1 MSRFVVCSSDVAVS
15 VLSVSEFI
23 SVEGLALVPKSK
35 RQMRFYEDERPFA
48 VQIFGGQPERMRM
61 AAEMAEEIGAD
72 ILDVNCGCPAPKVVK
87 HGGGSG
93 LLKDHSRLETILKEI
108 KKAIKIPL
116 TVKIR
121 AGFYDHTINAV
132 DTAKLAEACGAEHI
146 ALHGRTKE
154 QGYRGLA
161 NWDLVKQVKEVV
173 TVPVSGSGDVTTIE
187 GAFAKF
193 RETGCD
199 GVLIGRGAMANPWIF
214 RQIED
219 AMHQREIFEPT
230 LADKR
235 AILHE
240 RFDLLREDMPG
251 TPAIN
256 RMKQLAGQFTR
267 GLQGGALFR
276 TSIYHS
282 HSVEEVL
289 DRIEEYFDAVESGR
303 PYYGE
308 AGVPIEDGPE
318 LILLRD
324 RQPRITQFFVRLSR
338 CRQFSWTIAGI
349 QLYRLRVSLVAE
361 SVYSYHDLL
370 IVSRFFI
377 SLLFRVFRCLFQL
390 LFRRRGLDGWLSPRS
405 HQPQSLNQLAF
416 LSFGKVIKFYIERIQ
431 DLFEF
436 LLCI

>member
-1 MSRFVVCSSDVAVS
+1 MPEIKPFKIRNIEINPPLILSPMAGVTDVSFRRLLKRRGGVG
-15 VLSVSEFI
+15 LSVSEFI
-23 SVEGLALVPKSK
+23 SVEGLTRSNPKSK

-61 AAEMAEEIGAD
+61 AAEMAEEVGAD

-93 LLKDHSRLETILKEI
+93 LLKDHRWLEEILTEI

-121 AGFYDHTINAV
+121 AGFYDHTINAIE
-132 DTAKLAEACGAEHI
+132 TAKLAEGCGVEHI

-161 NWDLVKQVKEVV
+161 NWDLVRQIKEVV
-173 TVPVSGSGDVTTIE
+173 KVPVSGSGDVTTIE
-187 GAFAKF
+187 DAFEKF

-219 AMHQREIFEPT
+219 AMHGRPIFEPT
-230 LADKR
+230 LSDKR

-240 RFDLLREDMPG
+240 YFDMLREDMPE

-289 DRIEEYFDAVESGR
+289 HRIEEYFAAIEQGR

-308 AGVPIEDGPE
+308 LGVPVEEAP
-318 LILLRD
+318 
-324 RQPRITQFFVRLSR
+324 
-338 CRQFSWTIAGI
+338 A
-349 QLYRLRVSLVAE
+349 
-361 SVYSYHDLL
+361 
-370 IVSRFFI
+370 
-377 SLLFRVFRCLFQL
+377 
-390 LFRRRGLDGWLSPRS
+390 LDSCE
-405 HQPQSLNQLAF
+405 AATMA
-416 LSFGKVIKFYIERIQ
+416 
-431 DLFEF
+431 
-436 LLCI
+436 

>member
-1 MSRFVVCSSDVAVS
+1 MIPEIKPFKIRDVEINPPLILSPMAGVTDVS
-15 VLSVSEFI
+15 FRRLLKRRGGVGLSVSEFI
-23 SVEGLALVPKSK
+23 SVEGLTRSNPKSK

-48 VQIFGGQPERMRM
+48 VQIFGGQPERMAM
-61 AAEMAEEIGAD
+61 AAEMAQEVGAD
-72 ILDVNCGCPAPKVVK
+72 IVDINCGCPAQKVVK

-93 LLKDHSRLETILKEI
+93 LLKDHPRLETILKAVR
-108 KKAIKIPL
+108 KVVTIPL

-132 DTAKLAEACGAEHI
+132 ETAKLAEDCGVEHI

-161 NWDLVKQVKEVV
+161 NWDLVRQIKETVK
-173 TVPVSGSGDVTTIE
+173 VPVSGSGDVTTIA
-187 GAFAKF
+187 GAFEKF

-219 AMHQREIFEPT
+219 AMHGREIFQPT

-240 RFDLLREDMPG
+240 YFDMLREDMPE

-289 DRIEEYFDAVESGR
+289 DRIEEYFSAILEGR

-308 AGVPIEDGPE
+308 AGAPIEEAPE
-318 LILLRD
+318 LD
-324 RQPRITQFFVRLSR
+324 SCEAAT
-338 CRQFSWTIAGI
+338 A
-349 QLYRLRVSLVAE
+349 A
-361 SVYSYHDLL
+361 
-370 IVSRFFI
+370 
-377 SLLFRVFRCLFQL
+377 
-390 LFRRRGLDGWLSPRS
+390 
-405 HQPQSLNQLAF
+405 
-416 LSFGKVIKFYIERIQ
+416 
-431 DLFEF
+431 
-436 LLCI
+436 